1 MDDRKNE
8 PPANPLRISYWRIET
23 QEIGYMFILYRLC
36 FGQSAIK
43 DLSLKG
49 LIWDILLNTKIKCE
63 TKKNNK
69 NQIPLKI
76 YHKH

>member
-8 PPANPLRISYWRIET
+8 PPANLLRMSYWRIET
-23 QEIGYMFILYRLC
+23 QEIGYVFFLYRLC
-36 FGQSAIK
+36 FG
-43 DLSLKG
+43 LSLKG
-49 LIWDILLNTKIKCE
+49 LTWDILLNTKIKYE